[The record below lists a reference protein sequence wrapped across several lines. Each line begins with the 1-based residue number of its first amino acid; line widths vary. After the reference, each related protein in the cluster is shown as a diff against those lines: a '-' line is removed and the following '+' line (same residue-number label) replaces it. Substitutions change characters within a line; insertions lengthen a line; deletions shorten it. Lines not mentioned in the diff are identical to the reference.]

1 MPSIRDLVVAIG
13 QREGVDATVV
23 LGRDGLLIDSQ
34 VAPGVDAESIAA
46 RIPPIVGPADEFGQA
61 AERGDLVTAVLEYA
75 GGIAIVSVLSADAIL
90 LVLTTQDANVGQLL
104 YELRRNHGHIAA
116 LV

>member
-1 MPSIRDLVVAIG
+1 MPSIRDLVAAIG

-61 AERGDLVTAVLEYA
+61 AGRGELVTAVLEYA